1 MDTVTIT
8 MPADLLDET
17 QKAARQ
23 QDRSVSEFVQA
34 AVRRYLVS
42 NEEWRALL
50 ERTQAHGRAMGITS
64 EEDVERLSD
73 EWRREQASKA

>member
-1 MDTVTIT
+1 MAPDSIT
-8 MPADLLDET
+8 MPPDLLEE
-17 QKAARQ
+17 ARQ
-23 QDRSVSEFVQA
+23 AAQKEDRSVTEFVQT

-42 NEEWRALL
+42 NREWKALL
-50 ERTQAHGRAMGITS
+50 ERTRAHGRAMGITS